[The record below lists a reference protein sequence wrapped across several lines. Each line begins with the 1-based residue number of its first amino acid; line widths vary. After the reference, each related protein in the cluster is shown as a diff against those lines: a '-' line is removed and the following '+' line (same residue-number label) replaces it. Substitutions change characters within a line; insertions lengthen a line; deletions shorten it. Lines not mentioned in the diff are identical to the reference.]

1 MEDILDLLVKIQ
13 KLDDEIKEAEL
24 IIHEIPHKIAKLEK
38 TIEQANNNLQEKNN
52 RTQEIK
58 KTYKIKEG
66 DIAENENKIAKLNSQ
81 TFSVKTNEEYRA
93 IIAEIDYLKKENEK
107 IENEMIVL
115 LEEEEQLKSAVSKLD
130 EETKNIVANKGSE
143 IKALEKQRDELIVKQ
158 QQAKISF
165 DEHFKKLPQDTQ
177 EVYRRISNVRDRVV
191 CVITNT
197 TCTGCYANLTFQFL
211 NELKKRNKILLCGNC
226 GRILIFVSPTK

>member
-1 MEDILDLLVKIQ
+1 MEDILDLLVTIQ
-13 KLDDEIKEAEL
+13 RLDDEIKEAQS
-24 IIHEIPHKIAKLEK
+24 IIQGIPHTIAKLEK
-38 TIEQANNNLQEKNN
+38 TIADAHSNFQEKSN
-52 RTQEIK
+52 RVKEIK
-58 KTYKIKEG
+58 KMYKIKEG
-66 DIAENENKIAKLNSQ
+66 DIAENESKITKLNSQ

-107 IENEMIVL
+107 TEDEMMVL
-115 LEEEEQLKSAVSKLD
+115 LEEEEQLKSAVSKME
-130 EETKNIVANKGSE
+130 EETKDIVENKKAE
-143 IKALEKQRDELIVKQ
+143 ITNLENEREALIAKQ

-211 NELKKRNKILLCGNC
+211 NELKKRNKILLCDNC
-226 GRILIFVSPTK
+226 GRILIFVPSTK

>member
-1 MEDILDLLVKIQ
+1 MEDILDLLVTIQ
-13 KLDDEIKEAEL
+13 RLDDDIKEAEST
-24 IIHEIPHKIAKLEK
+24 IQEIPHKITKSEK
-38 TIEQANNNLQEKNN
+38 AIEEAHNNFQEKSN
-52 RTQEIK
+52 RVKEIK
-58 KTYKIKEG
+58 KMYKIKEG
-66 DIAENENKIAKLNSQ
+66 DIAENESKITKLNSQ

-107 IENEMIVL
+107 IEDEMMVL
-115 LEEEEQLKSAVSKLD
+115 LEEEEQLKSAVSELE
-130 EETKNIVANKGSE
+130 EETKNIVESKQNE
-143 IKALEKQRDELIVKQ
+143 IKNLEKEHEELMTKQ

-191 CVITNT
+191 CVITDT

-226 GRILIFVSPTK
+226 GRILIFVPSTK